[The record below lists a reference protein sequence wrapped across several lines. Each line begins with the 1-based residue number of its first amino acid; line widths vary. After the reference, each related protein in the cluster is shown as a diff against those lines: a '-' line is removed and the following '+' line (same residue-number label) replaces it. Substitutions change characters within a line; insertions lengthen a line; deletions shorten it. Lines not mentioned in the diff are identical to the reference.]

1 MLNALDLKA
10 SLIYSYYLQWATMNG
25 PSSVAIQQGFENS
38 PKEKQLIKCVLIVSS
53 IDVRMKNPIRRTEQQ
68 QLK

>member
-25 PSSVAIQQGFENS
+25 PSSVTIQQGFENS